1 MQRIAIVAWL
11 AHTFFEPTEARPY
24 RPHAHP
30 VAPLRPAPDTR
41 PLTGVR
47 KARRSARRGSDLPRP
62 VAQRFPVY
70 PVTTP
75 TA

>member
-1 MQRIAIVAWL
+1 MHRIALVAWL
-11 AHTFFEPTEARPY
+11 AHMFFEPTEARPY

-47 KARRSARRGSDLPRP
+47 KARRGDRALPRP
-62 VAQRFPVY
+62 VARRFPVY
-70 PVTTP
+70 PIQTP